1 MYYYAAVPL
10 AKNVTFGSIATRL
23 QLREKLQCKSFKWY
37 LDNVYPDLNIPDGS
51 DIPLP
56 ETSETRETRETR
68 ETGFIRATSNTVT
81 SVRPLPSPRR
91 RSN

>member
-10 AKNVTFGSIATRL
+10 ARNVTFGSIATRL

-56 ETSETRETRETR
+56 ETSETRETHETRETR
-68 ETGFIRATSNTVT
+68 ETRKTRETRET
-81 SVRPLPSPRR
+81 RETESPCD
-91 RSN
+91 NLL